1 MTFTI
6 SLPNVRLLLSILQR
20 TSITS
25 ALIRLVII
33 PEDRDRA
40 ILSNLMSINNIV
52 HSALASIA
60 FSSMRGNG
68 NDIAANIE
76 VETRTLRNG

>member
-6 SLPNVRLLLSILQR
+6 NLPSVRLLGVLQR
-20 TSITS
+20 ASKTG

-40 ILSNLMSINNIV
+40 ILGNLMSIDDIV
-52 HSALASIA
+52 HSALASITL
-60 FSSMRGNG
+60 SSVRGDGDNITA
-68 NDIAANIE
+68 DIE
-76 VETRTLRNG
+76 VETRTLRNE